1 MGVNFQWSKEEDG
14 GSENDGNLIKNYD
27 LEVLT
32 FNQSSGEMTVDNAE
46 KEQLKIVKKDFGNS
60 LKLKEEYFLVINPD
74 TSATSQSPGRKLTVK
89 FGAI

>member
-32 FNQSSGEMTVDNAE
+32 FNQRSGEMTVDNAE

-74 TSATSQSPGRKLTVK
+74 TSATSQSSGRKLTVK